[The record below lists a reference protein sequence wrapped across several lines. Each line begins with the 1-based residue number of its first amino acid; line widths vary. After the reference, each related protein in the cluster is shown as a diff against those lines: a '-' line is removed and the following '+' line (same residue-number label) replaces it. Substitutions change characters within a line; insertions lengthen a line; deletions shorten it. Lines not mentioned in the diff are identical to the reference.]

1 MNRAI
6 LLARAQEAVSRP
18 NRIRQNRFQ
27 FIGSAEGCIGLGYL
41 GSIDDFLG
49 SSFPM
54 FCSLDMSRNGDD
66 PEDDLEG
73 Q

>member
-1 MNRAI
+1 
-6 LLARAQEAVSRP
+6 
-18 NRIRQNRFQ
+18 
-27 FIGSAEGCIGLGYL
+27 
-41 GSIDDFLG
+41 LG